1 MTVLAAPPRPR
12 APVSAV
18 PGWVMP
24 VAVVLV
30 AAVAA
35 GHAAA
40 IAPHYHVGSFDDDGH
55 YLAAAQGLVHGL
67 GYVDTSAPGAPL
79 ETLIPP
85 GYPALLAPLL
95 WLSGGALWPLRAL
108 SAVAFVACVP
118 LLDVL
123 MARHGFGRGVRVAAL
138 LVFALNPVGATFAT
152 MLMPE
157 TVFLAILLAV
167 LVAVPRWRGRGWS
180 WAGAVV
186 AVGTPWLLLLKAA
199 GLAIVAGIVVWLLVQ
214 RRWRHALVTCGTSA
228 LLLGPVA
235 VSRLLSPGSL
245 VGDRYASDYG
255 DGGHPLDAI
264 WHYIVNAIPDTI
276 IPTRSLNV
284 ANGPVADAGL
294 LVLHDSVTP
303 LVVIGFVA
311 WLWRRRDASLPIV
324 VLYLAETLPFPY
336 INERRVV
343 LLLPLVVAWYA
354 IGWQTVGRVVMV
366 ALARRRD
373 VGWRPV
379 AAVLPALLVVPALAA
394 QLDRD
399 YLYGFGVSSSQPR
412 NSGYVAALQRVT
424 PAGWSVATSYRWSIS
439 LFTGRTATNE
449 VHFAGCA
456 GAGTTAYAEQVHRAL
471 QRRHVA
477 AVLTA
482 ALNRPGQV
490 DSPCLQNLLSEVPW
504 AVPVFHGQDLSTVF
518 ALVGPGTPRPHYPKE
533 IP

>member
-1 MTVLAAPPRPR
+1 MTVLAAPPRPH
-12 APVSAV
+12 ASVSAV

-24 VAVVLV
+24 LAVVLV

-40 IAPHYHVGSFDDDGH
+40 VGAHYHVGSFDDDSH
-55 YLAAAQGLVHGL
+55 YLAVAKALVHGK

-95 WLSGGALWPLRAL
+95 WLAGGALWPLRAL
-108 SAVAFVACVP
+108 SAVAFVVCVP
-118 LLDVL
+118 LLDTL
-123 MARHGFGRGVRVAAL
+123 MARHGFSRTLRVVAL
-138 LVFALNPVGATFAT
+138 LAFALNPVGATFAT

-157 TVFLAILLAV
+157 TVFLAVLLAV
-167 LVAVPRWRGRGWS
+167 LVALPRWQGRGWS
-180 WAGAVV
+180 WAGAIV
-186 AVGTPWLLLLKAA
+186 AIGTPWLLLLKAA
-199 GLAIVAGIVVWLLVQ
+199 GLAMVGGIVAWLLLQ
-214 RRWRHALVTCGTSA
+214 RRWRHALVTCCATA
-228 LLLGPVA
+228 VLVGPVL

-255 DGGHPLDAI
+255 AGGHPLDAA
-264 WHYIVNAIPDTI
+264 WHYVATAIPDTI
-276 IPTRSLNV
+276 IPIRSLTQ
-284 ANGPVADAGL
+284 ANGSAAGAGL

-303 LVVIGFVA
+303 LVVIGFIA
-311 WLWRRRDASLPIV
+311 WLWRRLDASLPIV
-324 VLYLAETLPFPY
+324 LLYLGETLPFPY

-354 IGWQTVGRVVMV
+354 LGWQTVGRAVT
-366 ALARRRD
+366 AAAARRPRF
-373 VGWRPV
+373 GWWPV
-379 AAVLPALLVVPALAA
+379 AAALPALLAAPALGA
-394 QLDRD
+394 QFDRD

-424 PAGWSVATSYRWSIS
+424 PPGWSVATSYRWSIS

-456 GAGTTAYAEQVHRAL
+456 GAGTPAYAEQVHRAL
-471 QRRHVA
+471 QQRHVA

-490 DSPCLQNLLSEVPW
+490 DSPCLQTLLSDVPW
-504 AVPVFHGQDLSTVF
+504 AVPVFQGRDLSTVF
-518 ALVGPGTPRPHYPKE
+518 ALVGPGTPRPHDRKE
-533 IP
+533 SP